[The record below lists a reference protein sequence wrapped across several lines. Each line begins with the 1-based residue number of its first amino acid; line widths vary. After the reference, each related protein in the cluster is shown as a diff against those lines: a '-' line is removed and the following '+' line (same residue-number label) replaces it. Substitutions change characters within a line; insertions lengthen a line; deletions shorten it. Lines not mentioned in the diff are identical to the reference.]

1 MHVMGSVS
9 PANERR
15 GFTLQEEGV
24 AVAVP
29 ASPPLRFSDIE
40 VNRTKP
46 PPPAPLPPPPPP
58 PPPPPLLPPPPPLP
72 PLLPGLG
79 DPAGGGLRKKN
90 RVRSFFWKKIPEEQV
105 KGRAN
110 LWTQGGVQ
118 QQYQIDAQTIE
129 ELFGQGDCQ
138 SNAKATPSRGGRV
151 RSSFRETKDEV
162 CLLDSKRG
170 MNISIFLKQFKR
182 SSRTI
187 VDDIR
192 HGNGEPYGAEPL
204 RELLKL
210 LPETEEVKTL
220 KSFRGDVSKLSLADS
235 FVYLLVQLPS
245 FSVRIESML
254 LKEEFPA
261 ACDAMR
267 RDIRIL
273 RSATE
278 ELMSCEELHAVLHL
292 VLQAGN
298 ILNAGGYA
306 GNAVGFKLSSLLSL
320 ADTKANKPGM
330 NLLHFVALEAQK
342 KDERLLDF
350 PLKLSHVQAAARISL
365 ETLDGELQLLTS
377 RTRSVEESV
386 RRDTELLQQLD
397 DFLQS
402 AASSLCSLRG
412 SRQQLKTEG
421 SELIDFFCEDRDA
434 FRLDDCFGIFRTFCS
449 RFTGA
454 VKENLEREAKEAT
467 RRRRLQELEEQKRH
481 SWAGGEEVGGGFRL
495 RCSSETDMSRR
506 DGAGLLMM
514 DLLTP
519 RSCPRSPLNNSVCPL
534 GRSGSVRRSR
544 NSPSSSPSVA
554 AERDLSM
561 LLEMAAQRGG
571 GGGGE
576 AFGSASPK
584 PRLGSPGLSPQA
596 LPQSPRVTTCSS
608 LQNQQPPAG
617 DRAPPSPPETS
628 RYPNTHHAAA
638 VNLSHDAPQTP
649 GVAFNAA
656 KNVTVKPT
664 SDFNQQPDHNNNSR
678 GRRGPGRALDPSDHE
693 SQSALNGTQTR
704 VHKADLDFSDE
715 RVEHNTTGDMSVV
728 LETCTL
734 VPELKVFDQVAASTS
749 RRHGHH
755 HDDVVITDLEEEEGA
770 EKSRV
775 GKPQIGSERSSSSS
789 RRDEEED
796 AVVVWCVTGVC
807 EAGDHTHIDHA
818 HTERDQCRSDNQGGS
833 RQASSAE
840 AGHAASGPQ
849 PANEKPVPVPISS
862 QPVPVSRCDDPS
874 FTDSSPGRRPAKPA
888 SADEVPALTTDASEE
903 ATEPANQGDGA
914 ESSTKETDDSGRNNA
929 DSSPMTNENTE
940 SASTIEKAKP
950 AASSNLSAKNT
961 PTSKTRAAGMKPN
974 TTPKTASTA
983 NKPKPV
989 RTLTNSENQGMRRVV
1004 PISRKNRVAPTPGEC
1019 PEKPGPRRGSSGTG
1033 LTVSDLNGTSV
1044 RRRGEERPSTAPS
1057 SRRSSVHKTHDPKV
1071 SGTRATARE
1080 QQNQDLQRKPSIR
1093 KPLAKPKPQQEEKM
1107 CRSTLRALSQAGGGG
1122 GCSVSAPT
1130 TPLHK
1135 ATSPSSPLPGFARST
1150 ASSSFRRT
1158 NASLVRTA
1166 TPGSDSAHK
1175 SSPKTTTTTSSFA
1188 GPPNASS
1195 PFARTGSL
1203 RVAAASSSRSS
1214 DLLNPPSTSSSSSSP
1229 LRRSP
1234 SIKAPLCSPLH
1245 DSLTPTRGHRRND
1258 SGSFSDKSGHSRD
1271 SAKATRPGWR

>member
-15 GFTLQEEGV
+15 GFTLQEE
-24 AVAVP
+24 
-29 ASPPLRFSDIE
+29 
-40 VNRTKP
+40 
-46 PPPAPLPPPPPP
+46 
-58 PPPPPLLPPPPPLP
+58 
-72 PLLPGLG
+72 GLG

-454 VKENLEREAKEAT
+454 VKVHEDDAHTHTHTHLDNKTLTETDFRSVT
-467 RRRRLQELEEQKRH
+467 PLQ
-481 SWAGGEEVGGGFRL
+481 VGGGFRL

-1175 SSPKTTTTTSSFA
+1175 SSPKTTTTTSSFT